1 MKKIFPILLFI
12 ILNNICVKSLAQIK
26 PLNIGDQVPDVT
38 IGQVLNYKKPSVSI
52 SDFKGKL
59 LIIDFWATWCS
70 PCVEMMTKTD
80 SLQRQFSGRV
90 QFLPV
95 SKEDQKTVQGFLGKM
110 NNEKHIKIASACND
124 TLLNSIFVHHYLP
137 YYVWIDQN
145 GRVIA
150 TTEAKEVNEKNIS
163 NALNGDAGKIKKVMG
178 TKLSE
183 LNPKMS
189 LFVPS
194 FPLIENAK
202 DSSAKLIPVKNTDIL
217 YQSIVSRY
225 NPHLRAVL
233 HFDSTHFYTVN
244 APVINLYRLY
254 FGISSGKSPTFFW
267 SKSRCKIEIKDTVLL
282 NKITSDLVGEAYGE
296 WLKTNGYNYELIWSS
311 AMTWKDKYDLLIQ
324 DLDRYF
330 GKPLKI
336 DAHLEKRLVP
346 SDILVMDNVPDK
358 LKTNGGPAFE
368 KHDAFSFQMQNMPL
382 SRFIAQLESYFW
394 QFSERP
400 IIDETNFKGN
410 VDIQINCKMADIN
423 AVNKE
428 LAKYNLK
435 FTDGERKADVL
446 VITDK

>member
-1 MKKIFPILLFI
+1 MKKIFPVLLLI
-12 ILNNICVKSLAQIK
+12 ILTGFQTHAQTK

-38 IGQVLNYKKPSVSI
+38 IAQVLNYKTSSLKL

-70 PCVEMMTKTD
+70 PCVAMMPKTD
-80 SLQRQFSGRV
+80 SLQKQFNGRV

-95 SKEDQKTVQGFLGKM
+95 SKEGKNLVEGFLAKM
-110 NNEKHIKIASACND
+110 NKEKHITIASACND
-124 TLLNSIFVHHYLP
+124 TLLNSLFVHHYLP
-137 YYVWIDQN
+137 YYVWIDPN
-145 GRVIA
+145 GKIIA
-150 TTEAKEVNEKNIS
+150 TTEAKEVNEKNIR
-163 NALNGDAGKIKKVMG
+163 NALNGDAGKIKKVTG

-183 LNPKMS
+183 LDPKMP
-189 LFVPS
+189 LFVAG
-194 FPLIENAK
+194 FPIIENAK
-202 DSSAKLIPVKNTDIL
+202 DSLTRLNPVNDTDIL

-233 HFDSTHFYTVN
+233 RFDSTHFYTVN
-244 APVINLYRLY
+244 APIINLYRLC
-254 FGISSGKSPTFFW
+254 FALSSGKLPTFFW
-267 SKSRCKIEIKDTVLL
+267 SKSRCKVEIKDTVLY
-282 NKITSDLVGEAYGE
+282 NKITSDLVGDAFGE
-296 WLKTNGYNYELIWSS
+296 WLKTNGYNYELIWKS
-311 AMTWKDKYDLLIQ
+311 AKKWKDKYDLLNQ

-336 DAHLEKRLVP
+336 DVHLEKRLVP
-346 SDILVMDNVPDK
+346 ADILVMDKVDK
-358 LKTNGGPAFE
+358 VKTNGETPFE
-368 KHDAFSFQMQNMPL
+368 RHDAYSFQMQNMPL
-382 SRFIAQLESYFW
+382 SRFITQLESYFW

-410 VDIQINCKMADIN
+410 VDIQINCKMADID

-435 FTDGERKADVL
+435 FVDGERKADVL